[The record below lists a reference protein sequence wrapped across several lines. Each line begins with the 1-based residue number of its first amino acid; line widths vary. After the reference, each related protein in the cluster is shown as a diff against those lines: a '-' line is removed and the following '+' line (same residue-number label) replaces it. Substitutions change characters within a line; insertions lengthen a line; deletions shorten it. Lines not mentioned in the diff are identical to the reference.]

1 MPGVEIKPGIYWV
14 GVNDRTTDLFE
25 GLWPI
30 EREGVSYNA
39 YLVKGEKTALI
50 DLAKDFKLNALLDQI
65 AELTDPTQLDY
76 VVINHMEPDHTG
88 VLGLFH
94 RLAPKAQFLIA
105 AKGQPMLEAYYHI
118 ADNVRV
124 VADGEE
130 LDLGGHR
137 LKFVYTPFLH
147 WPETMMTYDM
157 DQRVLFSCD
166 GFGGYGALQG
176 GIFDDQYPDLSFY
189 EQEALRYY
197 VTILARYN
205 APVFKALDRLATF
218 PIEVIAPSHGLV
230 WRSNPQRIIELYR
243 RWASYAKGLG
253 EVGVTLLFGT
263 MYGNTERVA
272 QAVAE
277 GVARAGV
284 PVDIFDVR
292 HVHSAYYLPY
302 LYQRRG
308 VIVGAPTY
316 EGHLFPPMQDAL
328 RMAEAKRI
336 ENRKTAY
343 FGSYGWSGGAITD
356 FKKLA
361 EALKWEVLEA
371 WHFQGAPTLTLLR
384 EAEAFGFRFAEAIK
398 QA

>member
-30 EREGVSYNA
+30 SREGVSYNA

-65 AELTDPTQLDY
+65 AELTDPAQLDY

-88 VLGLFH
+88 ALSIFH
-94 RLAPKAQFLIA
+94 RLAPKAQFLIS
-105 AKGQPMLEAYYHI
+105 AKGQPMLDAYYHI
-118 ADNVRV
+118 TEKVHV

-137 LKFVYTPFLH
+137 LKFLYTPFVH
-147 WPETMMTYDM
+147 WPETMMTYEIH
-157 DQRVLFSCD
+157 QGVLFSCD

-176 GIFDDQYPDLSFY
+176 GIFDDQYADISFY

-197 VTILARYN
+197 VTIVSRYN
-205 APVFKALDRLATF
+205 APVLKALNLLSTL
-218 PIEVIAPSHGLV
+218 PIQVIAPAHGLV
-230 WRSNPQRIIELYR
+230 WRGNPQRILELYR
-243 RWASYAKGLG
+243 RWAEYAKGPG
-253 EVGVTLLFGT
+253 DVGVTLLMGT

-277 GVARAGV
+277 GVVRAGV
-284 PVDIFDVR
+284 PVDSFDVR
-292 HVHSAYYLPY
+292 HVQAAYYLPY

-336 ENRKTAY
+336 ENRKAAY

-361 EALKWEVLEA
+361 ETLKWEVLEA
-371 WHFQGAPTLTLLR
+371 WHFQGGATPELLR
-384 EAEAFGFRFAEAIK
+384 KAEDFGFRFAEALK
-398 QA
+398 QG